1 MRRAVVVP
9 AATLLLLAC
18 QGKREAEA
26 PPPPPPPA
34 LTLGNLAGSWESVSR
49 LEGVPDS
56 VVSHFSGPAAEAG
69 WLLMLPDRDPIP
81 MRVWLQDDSMIAVTE
96 KYPSLLRPGVMV
108 QVRTAGVLRDSLL
121 QGIVLATYDSSAGQQ
136 VVRGTFSAR
145 RVPADTAKP

>member
-9 AATLLLLAC
+9 ATALLLLAC
-18 QGKREAEA
+18 QGKREGEA
-26 PPPPPPPA
+26 PPPPSPA
-34 LTLGNLAGSWESVSR
+34 RTLADFAGTWESVSR

-56 VVSHFSGPAAEAG
+56 VVSRFSGPAAEVG

-81 MRVWLQDDSMIAVTE
+81 MRVWIQEDSLIAVSQ

-108 QVRTAGVLRDSLL
+108 QVRTSGVLRDSLI

-136 VVRGTFSAR
+136 VVRGSFSAR
-145 RVPADTAKP
+145 RVPADTARP